1 MAGILDI
8 IGALTNANRV
18 SGGLQTMPDGTVS
31 YTPATAAHPGWDK
44 FLTGGEG
51 KDKADKLNLA
61 IMGPE
66 YLQSR
71 SDARTAEREKMV
83 QELRNKGAAETT
95 RMTVRGANKQER
107 IRGQNQIANTEA
119 QGEQARLNASKAL
132 QLDILK
138 SKQLPATPENIAYAE
153 GEASRIMRAR
163 DLIESKQRLKAQ
175 KNLGPDVETEMRS
188 NLLAKS
194 AENEQKRK
202 LGAGDITETDTGRL
216 RLGTIPESES
226 TRSTRYDEMGF
237 PISSE
242 QHRSWSNIPNPA
254 GAPSGL
260 RAIPAEQPGQTEFS
274 EDPGTPVQQSD
285 PLSLIKKIEEFGR
298 TLSTTPSAS
307 TNLSGVAPSLGTTNT
322 PPANVQTMPTTGGTT
337 RLSGIPAMGGLGI
350 SPNSSALGQILST
363 PGGLQ
368 SLLSVMK
375 SSLRPQF

>member
-1 MAGILDI
+1 
-8 IGALTNANRV
+8 
-18 SGGLQTMPDGTVS
+18 MPDGTVS

-107 IRGQNQIANTEA
+107 IRGQNQIANTKA

-226 TRSTRYDEMGF
+226 TRSTGYNEMGF

-260 RAIPAEQPGQTEFS
+260 RAIPAEQPGQTEFP
-274 EDPGTPVQQSD
+274 EDTGTPESSNFFESLGLGKTNEVN
-285 PLSLIKKIEEFGR
+285 PLEWINRMEAAAR
-298 TLSTTPSAS
+298 ALSPAAAS
-307 TNLSGVAPSLGTTNT
+307 TTNLSGVAPSLGTTNT

-337 RLSGIPAMGGLGI
+337 RLSGIPAASPLGLSPGGTTLGMLL
-350 SPNSSALGQILST
+350 NT